1 MAAVTPTEKPHETIR
16 RDALDAISSDKV
28 RIIVGSQFAAIP
40 VFEREYY
47 DSIASRPEYFELYKK
62 WVLDLGPIPMLE
74 DSDLYRLRDGIL
86 GTSSV
91 DRPLLYLMLDVLN
104 PFIEKLVAHALA
116 YYRIEDTGELS
127 HHVHK
132 AVVAASIHGL
142 RLVDQEHA
150 TKEGYDSFVVAFLDM
165 FKVIFPTEIGSQPV
179 TFATEN
185 DAFVTQFEHEWQR
198 LYPHSDYLYGFEVL
212 PAVSIHEMTRYV
224 RLAYSD
230 KAYRYLKDGSVHRE
244 VVNYIAAIATFKP
257 VPDSRIRI
265 YYRQELCKLF
275 APFVQKLVKRSMKD
289 GAFLLPEAELQRH
302 LEDGLAEAARN
313 FDFFFASTDKLKK
326 QQIPR
331 GSILSFPVGGRLAK
345 LGHIFAVDEYPFTA
359 YIVRTM
365 EDKIRKEFPIDKM
378 SKHLSLDKEISD
390 GEGTTYIDTISDTGE
405 DYIDQ
410 LPPYDAKVD
419 KDSEAI
425 GWTIRTFAD
434 ITGKSVDTLRRWDRD
449 GLLKP
454 QRYDAYAR
462 RRRQTVSYR
471 AYTRDDIEKAS
482 AVAEATDKRMRH
494 QK

>member
-1 MAAVTPTEKPHETIR
+1 MAALTPAEKPHQTIR
-16 RDALDAISSDKV
+16 REALDAISSDKV
-28 RIIVGSQFAAIP
+28 RVIVGSQFAAIP

-47 DSIASRPEYFELYKK
+47 DSIASRPEYLELYKK
-62 WVLDLGPIPMLE
+62 WVLDLGPIPMLD

-91 DRPLLYLMLDVLN
+91 DRPLLYLLLDVLN
-104 PFIEKLVAHALA
+104 PFMEKFVAHALA
-116 YYRIEDTGELS
+116 YYRIEDTSDLN
-127 HHVHK
+127 HRVHK
-132 AVVAASIHGL
+132 AVIAASIHAL

-150 TKEGYDSFVVAFLDM
+150 TKEGYDSFIVAFLDM
-165 FKVIFPTEIGSQPV
+165 FKVIFSAEIGSPPL

-185 DAFVTQFEHEWQR
+185 DAFVAQFEHEWQR

-212 PAVSIHEMTRYV
+212 PGISIHEMTRYV
-224 RLAYSD
+224 QLAYSD
-230 KAYRYLKDGSVHRE
+230 KAYRHLKDGSVHRE

-257 VPDSRIRI
+257 VPDSRIRA

-275 APFVQKLVKRSMKD
+275 APFVRKLVKRSMKD
-289 GAFLLPEAELQRH
+289 GAFLLTEAELQKH

-326 QQIPR
+326 KQIPR

-345 LGHIFAVDEYPFTA
+345 LGHIYAVDEYPFTA

-365 EDKIRKEFPIDKM
+365 EDKIRKEFPIDKTGE
-378 SKHLSLDKEISD
+378 HLSLDKEIFD
-390 GEGTTYIDTISDTGE
+390 DEGMTYGDTMSDTGE
-405 DYIDQ
+405 SFSDH
-410 LPPYDAKVD
+410 LPPYDARVD
-419 KDSEAI
+419 VDSDAI
-425 GWTIRTFAD
+425 GWTIRTFAG
-434 ITGKSVDTLRRWDRD
+434 ITGKSVDTLRRWDRNE
-449 GLLKP
+449 LLKP
-454 QRYDAYAR
+454 QRYDVYAR

-482 AVAEATDKRMRH
+482 AVAEVTDKKMRH